1 MVKFFTEMRSE
12 RQCPVRTGEKQNRVE
27 YKSDIPMGGTVCA
40 PAPIYVEIL
49 TSNVTVQECDF
60 WEVTRS

>member
-1 MVKFFTEMRSE
+1 M
-12 RQCPVRTGEKQNRVE
+12 RTGEKQNRVE
-27 YKSDIPMGGTVCA
+27 YKSDIPMGWTVCA

-49 TSNVTVQECDF
+49 TSNGTVQEWGL